1 MLRRNKSGKVKKAKS
16 EKVRLIKFNTP
27 FSLFHLFTFALYKNM
42 DLNGQGEMNSL
53 IPDRSELECEEMFA
67 QADRLLNEGVI
78 MEAVEKLSQILKRN
92 PRFGKAYNHLG
103 WVYETKFKN
112 TARAEEYYKAAMQY
126 APQYNASYLNY
137 TYFLSNLG
145 RFEELKAHLDRI
157 SNIPGIAKDTVYN
170 EYAIMYEMTGNPQA
184 AMDYYQKAA
193 IITLDSLKLDKYK
206 ESIER
211 CRKKL
216 EFLNPSRSY

>member
-1 MLRRNKSGKVKKAKS
+1 
-16 EKVRLIKFNTP
+16 
-27 FSLFHLFTFALYKNM
+27 M
-42 DLNGQGEMNSL
+42 DFNGQTDFSNL
-53 IPDRSELECEEMFA
+53 LPDRAELESEELFA
-67 QADRLLNEGVI
+67 QADRLLNDGVV

-103 WVYETKFKN
+103 WVFETKYKN

-126 APQYNASYLNY
+126 APNYNASYLNY

-157 SNIPGIAKDTVYN
+157 SQIPGIAKDTIYN

-193 IITLDSLKLDKYK
+193 IVTLDSLKLDKYK
-206 ESIER
+206 ESVER
-211 CRKKL
+211 CKKKL
-216 EFLNPSRSY
+216 ELLSPQSSF